1 MKVDDFL
8 NKITQTW
15 HVMIQAGTR
24 IDAGS
29 RIQAGGLTHLY
40 W

>member
-1 MKVDDFL
+1 MKVHDFL

-15 HVMIQAGTR
+15 HVMIEAGPR
-24 IDAGS
+24 IDAGP
-29 RIQAGGLTHLY
+29 RIQAGVLTDLY

>member
-15 HVMIQAGTR
+15 HVIIEAWPRINAGP
-24 IDAGS
+24 